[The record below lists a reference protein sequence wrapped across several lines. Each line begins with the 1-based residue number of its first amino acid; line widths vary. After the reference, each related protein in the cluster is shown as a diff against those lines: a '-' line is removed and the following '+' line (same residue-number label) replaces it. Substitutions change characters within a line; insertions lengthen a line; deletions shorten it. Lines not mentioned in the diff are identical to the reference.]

1 MPGHEEDAAIL
12 ADAYIDALLGR
23 PRPLAV
29 AAGSHL
35 ADATRTKRAAVLLSA
50 LPRYHPSFAFEESL
64 AARLRELAEG
74 TAATGGRLAEVIPFP
89 GTRQPGPHMPSIDRR
104 LLVGGAAIASGVSV
118 AAVIAW
124 WQVGRRQ
131 RHEVLA

>member
-1 MPGHEEDAAIL
+1 MPGHEEEAAVL
-12 ADAYIDALLGR
+12 ADAYIDALLRR
-23 PRPLAV
+23 PRPLA
-29 AAGSHL
+29 AAEASI
-35 ADATRTKRAAVLLSA
+35 ADASPTKRAAVLLSA

-64 AARLRELAEG
+64 AARLREMAEG

-89 GTRQPGPHMPSIDRR
+89 GAGRQVGAHVPAIDRR

-131 RHEVLA
+131 RQEVVA